1 MRIAS
6 SLSLVFL
13 ALFAAPA
20 LAAPQSLS
28 ATGGGVTAT
37 ISGDAQER
45 DEEAG
50 ILRRVKDLVV
60 TIDSPA
66 PRFRAPLPLC
76 TPDCGQSDDFMSASI
91 TLRDLNGDRAPE
103 VLVDRFRDGDV
114 CCSLSTT
121 VLEFNRGVWRSLR
134 PVQFGSFV
142 TLKDADGDGD
152 PDLVGDDP
160 RFFTRFAQRVF
171 GVFLPLRVH
180 RYEGDGTFVD
190 ITMALRNDLRKQRA
204 QFIDDARGGPTGV
217 TRASLPAIAAL
228 DHLLG
233 EHRRANQRF
242 TAAVKGKRITAKLAR
257 RMKAFLK
264 RSGYCAGCAAPAAI
278 DAKLP

>member
-1 MRIAS
+1 MRLAS
-6 SLSLVFL
+6 PLVVIFL
-13 ALFAAPA
+13 AAFAAPA
-20 LAAPQSLS
+20 SAAPASLS
-28 ATGGGVTAT
+28 VTGSGVTAT

-50 ILRRVKDLVV
+50 VLRRVKDLVV

-66 PRFRAPLPLC
+66 PRFRAPLPRC
-76 TPDCGQSDDFMSASI
+76 TPDCGEGDDFMSAAI

-114 CCSLSTT
+114 CCSTSTT
-121 VLEFNRGVWRSLR
+121 VVGFFRGTWESLR

-171 GVFLPLRVH
+171 GTFVPLRVH

-190 ITMALRNDLRKQRA
+190 ITMALRPDLRKQRA
-204 QFIDDARGGPTGV
+204 QFIDDARGGPKGV

-228 DHLLG
+228 DHMLG
-233 EHRRANQRF
+233 EHRKANQRF
-242 TAAVKGKRITAKLAR
+242 AAAVRTKRITAKLAK
-257 RMKAFLK
+257 RMKAFLR
-264 RSGYCAGCAAPAAI
+264 RSGYCAGCPAPDGV